1 MMNRTIYILPD
12 AYAVA
17 EDNRLV
23 EYFPADPEW
32 MKDALAADVQEDEL
46 DDVF

>member
-1 MMNRTIYILPD
+1 VDRFYDFNPD
-12 AYAVA
+12 
-17 EDNRLV
+17 D
-23 EYFPADPEW
+23 FPADPEW